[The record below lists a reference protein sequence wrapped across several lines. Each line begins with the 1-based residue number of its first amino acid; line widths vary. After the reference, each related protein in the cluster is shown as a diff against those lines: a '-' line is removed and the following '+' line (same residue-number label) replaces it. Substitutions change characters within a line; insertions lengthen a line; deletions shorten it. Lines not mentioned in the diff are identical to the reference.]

1 MREFLEKSL
10 KQNISIEEN
19 TQIFKKLPLVYKGRY
34 TIYNVK
40 TNDNMWIA
48 ISPKSETGLVV
59 LRKDRARIEKEANL
73 NCAIFLDK
81 VSYYMKE
88 RLLEEGIP
96 FVIKDKQLYLPFVG
110 CSLSNEN
117 DRTIAPIHLISY
129 LTQKLIITAIYERW
143 HGVNVTVAAEK
154 MCVTKMSISRAFDEL
169 EYLNINILEIKG
181 KSRVIVI
188 PKDVKKLWN
197 QIKGILRNPVI
208 KRFELCEDM
217 KMNIN
222 AGISALCEYS
232 LLSDNKYPTYG
243 ITKKNITKSGVSK
256 MQRASAYDEIG
267 CIVFELGYFVEFG
280 NKNLQD
286 PLSVSLSLSNE
297 ELNDERVSIS
307 VNEMLEEYVWS
318 RG

>member
-1 MREFLEKSL
+1 
-10 KQNISIEEN
+10 
-19 TQIFKKLPLVYKGRY
+19 
-34 TIYNVK
+34 
-40 TNDNMWIA
+40 
-48 ISPKSETGLVV
+48 
-59 LRKDRARIEKEANL
+59 
-73 NCAIFLDK
+73 
-81 VSYYMKE
+81 
-88 RLLEEGIP
+88 
-96 FVIKDKQLYLPFVG
+96 
-110 CSLSNEN
+110 
-117 DRTIAPIHLISY
+117 
-129 LTQKLIITAIYERW
+129 
-143 HGVNVTVAAEK
+143 
-154 MCVTKMSISRAFDEL
+154 
-169 EYLNINILEIKG
+169 
-181 KSRVIVI
+181 
-188 PKDVKKLWN
+188 
-197 QIKGILRNPVI
+197 
-208 KRFELCEDM
+208 M

-243 ITKKNITKSGVSK
+243 ITKKDITKSGVSK